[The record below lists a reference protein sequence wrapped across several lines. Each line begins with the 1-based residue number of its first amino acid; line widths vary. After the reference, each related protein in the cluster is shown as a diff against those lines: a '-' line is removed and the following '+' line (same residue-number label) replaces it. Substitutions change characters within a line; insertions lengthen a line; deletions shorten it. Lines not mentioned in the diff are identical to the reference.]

1 MAGARWLVLQPADW
15 RGRSRHGGHGA
26 RRSQTVRSR
35 SARLDGWQAATGRHM
50 SKWGRQSCLQPA
62 FSRPFREADDAD
74 QPARRPAA
82 ARIACPTTM
91 LARASTVAAVLLLYG
106 PLSANN

>member
-1 MAGARWLVLQPADW
+1 
-15 RGRSRHGGHGA
+15 
-26 RRSQTVRSR
+26 
-35 SARLDGWQAATGRHM
+35 M

-82 ARIACPTTM
+82 ARIGCPTADLLDARRRATRVPRHSVQAKSKHPLRREGLDEALDGAID
-91 LARASTVAAVLLLYG
+91 LAAMEILLEFALDV
-106 PLSANN
+106 